1 MVDGTEIR
9 SDNKKDKL
17 YNEQEIVE
25 NYGLKEHS
33 I

>member
-9 SDNKKDKL
+9 SDKKKDKL

-25 NYGLKEHS
+25 NYGLKERG